1 MMRVWSRA
9 SASSS
14 LKDFLTWCQHILRIH
29 LKPHLRIRVK
39 FDDERQ
45 GCEES
50 DLLILVVHETA
61 S

>member
-1 MMRVWSRA
+1 MRVWSRA

-14 LKDFLTWCQHILRIH
+14 LKDFLTWRQHTVRIRLR
-29 LKPHLRIRVK
+29 PHLRIRVK

-61 S
+61 G